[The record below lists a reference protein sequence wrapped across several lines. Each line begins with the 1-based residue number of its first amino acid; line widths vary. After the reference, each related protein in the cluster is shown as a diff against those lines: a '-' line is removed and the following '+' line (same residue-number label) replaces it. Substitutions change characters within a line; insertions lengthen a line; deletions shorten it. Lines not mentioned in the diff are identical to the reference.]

1 MPPPKS
7 PEAPRP
13 FLKWAGGK
21 TQLLSRLEA
30 LFPAAGSFDRYLE
43 PFLGSGA
50 VFFRVHERCAPRTV
64 FLADGNEELILTYR
78 MIQKDVEELIALLE
92 RHRRRHDRE
101 HYYRVRARSPE
112 SLSPAERAARLIYL
126 NKTCFNGLYRVN
138 ARGGFNV
145 PMGRYDD
152 PPILNA
158 GNLRRVARALRG
170 VRLQAAHFRQTIEYA
185 RPGDFIYLDPP
196 YHPLSPTS
204 SFTSYMNGAFRE
216 RDQEELAE
224 VYRVLAERGC
234 RVMLSNSD
242 TALIRRLYGGF
253 DIRPVKARRSIN
265 SNAAR
270 RGPVPEVVVLSY
282 PPSDPAPAGPP
293 HGPRGSRPIP
303 DTCHEE
309 TSSWLR

>member
-1 MPPPKS
+1 MPPARS
-7 PEAPRP
+7 LETPRP

-30 LFPAAGSFDRYLE
+30 LFPEAGSFDRYLE

-50 VFFRVHERCAPRTV
+50 VFFRVQSNCSPRTV
-64 FLADGNEELILTYR
+64 LLSDGNEELVLAWR
-78 MIQKDVEELIALLE
+78 SIQKDVEGVIALLE
-92 RHRRRHDRE
+92 RHRRRHGRE

-138 ARGGFNV
+138 AAGIFNV

-152 PPILNA
+152 PPILDA
-158 GNLRRVARALRG
+158 GNLRRVARALCG
-170 VRLQAAHFRQTIEYA
+170 VRLKGAHFRETLDDA
-185 RPGDFIYLDPP
+185 RPDDFIYFDPP
-196 YHPLSPTS
+196 YDPLSATS

-224 VYRVLAERGC
+224 VYRVLTDRGC

-242 TALIRRLYGGF
+242 TALIRRLYGAF
-253 DIRPVKARRSIN
+253 DIRPVKVRRSIN

-282 PPSDPAPAGPP
+282 RPPDAAPASPP
-293 HGPRGSRPIP
+293 RRTRGVP
-303 DTCHEE
+303 DSHEE
-309 TSSWLR
+309 TASWLR

>member
-1 MPPPKS
+1 MPPARS
-7 PEAPRP
+7 PETPRP

-21 TQLLSRLEA
+21 TQLLSRLET
-30 LFPAAGSFDRYLE
+30 LFPPAFDRYLE

-50 VFFRVHERCAPRTV
+50 VFFRVRERCAPRAI
-64 FLADGNEELILTYR
+64 LLSDGNEELVLAWR
-78 MIQKDVEELIALLE
+78 SLQEDVEGVIAILE
-92 RHRRRHDRE
+92 RHRRRHGRE

-138 ARGGFNV
+138 AGGGFNV

-152 PPILNA
+152 PPILDA
-158 GNLRRVARALRG
+158 TNLRTVARALRG
-170 VRLQAAHFRQTIEYA
+170 VRLKVAHFRQTLDDA
-185 RPGDFIYLDPP
+185 RRDDFIYFDPP
-196 YHPLSPTS
+196 YDPLSATS

-224 VYRVLAERGC
+224 IYRVLSERGC

-242 TALIRRLYGGF
+242 TALIRRLYRGF
-253 DIRPVKARRSIN
+253 DIRPVKVRRSIN
-265 SNAAR
+265 SNGAR

-282 PPSDPAPAGPP
+282 RPPDPAPASPP
-293 HGPRGSRPIP
+293 RRARRVP
-303 DTCHEE
+303 DPSPEE
-309 TSSWLR
+309 TTSWQR